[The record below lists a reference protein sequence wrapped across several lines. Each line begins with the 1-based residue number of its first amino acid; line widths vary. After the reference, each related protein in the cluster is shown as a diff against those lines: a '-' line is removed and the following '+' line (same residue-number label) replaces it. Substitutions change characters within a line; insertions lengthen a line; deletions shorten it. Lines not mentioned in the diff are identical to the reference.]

1 VAKCPQ
7 GAPDVIIEHVRWTLQ
22 GDSISGATVSYDGKT
37 GLFTVHGNFSMA
49 VSYTWFG
56 NARSRS
62 SYITHYDAY
71 QLWDGQAL
79 QLITIDGAQ
88 Y

>member
-1 VAKCPQ
+1 M
-7 GAPDVIIEHVRWTLQ
+7 
-22 GDSISGATVSYDGKT
+22 SYEGKT
-37 GLFTVHGNFSMA
+37 GLLTVHGNFSMA

-56 NARSRS
+56 QARTKT

-71 QLWDGQAL
+71 LFWEGQAL

-88 Y
+88 S